1 MAPSQLADTV
11 ETDTETANVNDPAG
25 DLRDQLGFVLRLA
38 QVSAFR
44 DLIEALKP
52 FDLRPTDF
60 SVLTVVA
67 ALPGLKQQA
76 VGEALRVQR
85 PNLVAIIDQ
94 LEARG
99 LVRRDPSPSD
109 RRSHALRLTAAGES
123 LLKQAKAAQ
132 SAHEARLTAALGDA
146 DREVVMTALRR
157 IADAF

>member
-1 MAPSQLADTV
+1 MAPSQLVDTV
-11 ETDTETANVNDPAG
+11 ETDTESANVNDPAG

-38 QVSAFR
+38 QVSGFR

-109 RRSHALRLTAAGES
+109 RRSHALRLTAAGEA

-132 SAHEARLTAALGDA
+132 SAHEGRLTAALGDA

>member
-60 SVLTVVA
+60 SVLTVVS

-94 LEARG
+94 LEARN

-109 RRSHALRLTAAGES
+109 RRSHALRLTTAGEA
-123 LLKQAKAAQ
+123 LLKEARLAQ
-132 SAHEARLTAALGDA
+132 SAHEARLTAALDGA

>member
-1 MAPSQLADTV
+1 MPRTTLADAPDMP
-11 ETDTETANVNDPAG
+11 EAEGPAV
-25 DLRDQLGFVLRLA
+25 DLHEQLGFLLRLA

-94 LEARG
+94 LEQRG

-109 RRSHALRLTAAGES
+109 RRSHALRLTQDGEA
-123 LLKQAKAAQ
+123 LLKRAQVAQA
-132 SAHEARLTAALGDA
+132 AHEARLTEALGGL
-146 DREVVMTALRR
+146 DREVVMTALHRM
-157 IADAF
+157 ATLG